1 MTDIIPRNRQS
12 LDTHTLGSLER
23 ILFEN
28 EADSSK
34 AELDD
39 EIKEIQEL
47 FVRTKKHTIQL
58 MDEMDS
64 EVNADP
70 SRPQR
75 MNTASAPKRRVSPL
89 YVSSQL
95 GNLISLKNLKMS
107 MLKHK
112 ADLHDTVLDRAY
124 KIITQINREKLAAGA
139 GGDVPFDKILNFLL
153 EAGIAIPTNLIDRV
167 VGANDNEDHSEED
180 TDAALMAII
189 SENGIEGIHLDG
201 TGNPIS
207 EEAYI
212 AALAAVKVDVD
223 IDDIPEEEVVEESE
237 DLSAAVKIYIDNSE
251 GKIYIVNE
259 DYEVLKEIENE
270 DELDH
275 EEIEEGVYF
284 SNAYQLPIE
293 ISEEDGEEETA

>member
-1 MTDIIPRNRQS
+1 MTDIIPMNRQS

-34 AELDD
+34 AELDE

-64 EVNADP
+64 EINADP

-75 MNTASAPKRRVSPL
+75 MNTASTPKRRVSPI

-124 KIITQINREKLAAGA
+124 KIITQINREKIAAGA

-153 EAGIAIPTNLIDRV
+153 EAGIAIPTNLIDKV
-167 VGANDNEDHSEED
+167 VGSDNDDNSEED

-189 SENGIEGIHLDG
+189 NENGIEGIHLDG
-201 TGNPIS
+201 TGNPIT

-212 AALAAVKVDVD
+212 AALAAVRIETEDV
-223 IDDIPEEEVVEESE
+223 PEEDVEETE
-237 DLSAAVKIYIDNSE
+237 DLSTAVKVYIDNSE

-284 SNAYQLPIE
+284 SNAFQLPIE
-293 ISEEDGEEETA
+293 ISEDEEES